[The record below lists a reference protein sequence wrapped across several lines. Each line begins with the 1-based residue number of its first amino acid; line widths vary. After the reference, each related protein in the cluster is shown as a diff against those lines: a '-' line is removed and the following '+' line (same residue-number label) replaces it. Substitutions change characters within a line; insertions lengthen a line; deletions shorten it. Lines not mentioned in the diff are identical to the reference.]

1 MSSTRLAFLR
11 LHGADAKRC
20 LFASC
25 VQARFTPDQR
35 PQYVYSPR
43 ELSRWVRGVFEAVS
57 PLDSLSPQAL
67 VRVWAHEA
75 LRLFHDR
82 LTDDTE
88 REWCNTT
95 LDQVRRTP
103 TQPSKGHT
111 GTDGLGCGTGGGD
124 ALPGRRGGRLGSAY
138 PLQQVAV
145 QAPAQRQQGR
155 AAHLRRRTTTR
166 KCTPIVTTAPNAD
179 SISTHTLGPAHK
191 LSRPI
196 HEIHKKASH
205 VTAAGRRW
213 CSYFQSSMPVLRAR
227 LSSQVPW
234 LVKLG

>member
-1 MSSTRLAFLR
+1 VSSTRLAFLR
-11 LHGADAKRC
+11 LHGADAKLC

-95 LDQVRRTP
+95 LDQVRRTS

-111 GTDGLGCGTGGGD
+111 GTDALVLGCGTGGGD
-124 ALPGRRGGRLGSAY
+124 ALSGRRGGRVVSAY

-145 QAPAQRQQGR
+145 QAPAQRQQG
-155 AAHLRRRTTTR
+155 
-166 KCTPIVTTAPNAD
+166 
-179 SISTHTLGPAHK
+179 
-191 LSRPI
+191 
-196 HEIHKKASH
+196 
-205 VTAAGRRW
+205 
-213 CSYFQSSMPVLRAR
+213 
-227 LSSQVPW
+227 
-234 LVKLG
+234 